1 MRQRLIVFIGS
12 LLLATA
18 APSLGSAAQNS
29 GFALVIGNADY
40 PDADAPLKD
49 PVNDSHAV
57 GEELRRRGF
66 DVTVGDNLK
75 KGAMQK
81 SLDEFYAKITSNS
94 MAVVFFSGFGIQSD
108 RQSYLIP
115 VDAQIW
121 NESDVQRDGFSLD
134 KILAELTRHAAGI
147 KVAIVDASRRNPF
160 ESRFRSVAAGLAAV
174 RPPRGSVVMSAAPP
188 DTVVETDPPVFVP
201 QLLAVLKASDTTI
214 EQTFNHTRLDVSR
227 LTNGQ
232 QVPWFSSSLDVDVA
246 LGHPAPPAAVVAVAP
261 PAAAPAVAPPAA
273 APAVTPPAAAP
284 TPPPPPAAVATAAP
298 EKPAPP
304 PAPAP
309 PPPAAAPP
317 AAAAPATPAPATPA
331 PAAAPVVATA
341 ASDPEA
347 EARHDYVL
355 AEDTGTPEAW
365 GAFIAKHPSGYYFD
379 MAKQQ
384 LAKLVPLAPPAAPPP
399 PPPVAAAPP
408 PAAPPP
414 PPPAADKTAA
424 ASDADT
430 PTDLPGFYRRGQR
443 RAINGDYDLAI
454 QDFTQVIRR
463 DPKHAG
469 ALNDR
474 CWVRALVDQLQDA
487 LKDCNAALQIAPNYP
502 DALDSRGLV
511 DLKLGSFEKAI
522 ADYNAALVLDPKHA
536 SALYGR
542 GIAKKRSGDAAG
554 SKSDIEAAKA
564 IQSSIA
570 EEFAGYGI
578 K

>member
-12 LLLATA
+12 LLLAMA
-18 APSLGSAAQNS
+18 FAPSGFAAQNS

-49 PVNDSHAV
+49 PVSDARAV

-66 DVTVGDNLK
+66 DVAIGENLK
-75 KGAMQK
+75 KAALQK
-81 SLDEFYAKITSNS
+81 SLDDFYAKITSNS
-94 MAVVFFSGFGIQSD
+94 LAVIFFSGFGIQSD

-134 KILAELTRHAAGI
+134 KILAELTRHAAGV

-160 ESRFRSVAAGLAAV
+160 ERRFRSVSAGLAAV
-174 RPPRGSVVMSAAPP
+174 TAPRGSVVLSAVPP
-188 DTVVETDPPVFVP
+188 DTVVETNPPVFVP

-214 EQTFNHTRLDVSR
+214 EQTFNHVRLDVSR
-227 LTNGQ
+227 QTNGQ
-232 QVPWFSSSLDVDVA
+232 QVPWFSSSLDIDVP
-246 LGHPAPPAAVVAVAP
+246 LGHPAPPAPAVAAAPPAPPPAPPVAAPAPTPPPAPGVAIAAPEKPEILPPPSPPPPVVAP
-261 PAAAPAVAPPAA
+261 PAAA
-273 APAVTPPAAAP
+273 TP
-284 TPPPPPAAVATAAP
+284 VS
-298 EKPAPP
+298 PAPP
-304 PAPAP
+304 PAPVVAS
-309 PPPAAAPP
+309 
-317 AAAAPATPAPATPA
+317 TPA
-331 PAAAPVVATA
+331 
-341 ASDPEA
+341 DPEA

-355 AEDTGTPEAW
+355 AEDAGTKQAWEAFV
-365 GAFIAKHPSGYYFD
+365 ARHPSGYYFD
-379 MAKQQ
+379 MATQQ
-384 LAKLVPLAPPAAPPP
+384 LAKLTPPEPPPPAA
-399 PPPVAAAPP
+399 
-408 PAAPPP
+408 AAPPP
-414 PPPAADKTAA
+414 PPPAAAPPPPSPAATPPPPPPGADKTATA
-424 ASDADT
+424 ADADA

-454 QDFTQVIRR
+454 QDFSQVIRR

-474 CWVRALVDQLQDA
+474 CWVRALANQLQDA
-487 LKDCNAALQIAPNYP
+487 LQDCNAALQIAPNYP

-511 DLKLGSFEKAI
+511 NLKLGIFAKAI

-542 GIAKKRSGDAAG
+542 GIAKRRSGDAAG
-554 SKSDIEAAKA
+554 SKSDIDSAKA
-564 IQSSIA
+564 IQPSIA
-570 EEFAGYGI
+570 DEFAGYGI

>member
-12 LLLATA
+12 LLLAMAA
-18 APSLGSAAQNS
+18 APFGFAAQNS

-49 PVNDSHAV
+49 PVTDARAF

-66 DVTVGDNLK
+66 DVTIGENLK
-75 KGAMQK
+75 KAALQK
-81 SLDEFYAKITSNS
+81 SLDDFYAKITSNS
-94 MAVVFFSGFGIQSD
+94 LAVVFFSGFGIQSD

-134 KILAELTRHAAGI
+134 KILAELTRHAAGV

-160 ESRFRSVAAGLAAV
+160 ERRFRSVSAGLAAV
-174 RPPRGSVVMSAAPP
+174 TAPRGSVVLSAVPP
-188 DTVVETDPPVFVP
+188 DTVVETNPPVFVP

-214 EQTFNHTRLDVSR
+214 EQTFNHIRLDVSR
-227 LTNGQ
+227 QTNGQ
-232 QVPWFSSSLDVDVA
+232 QVPWFSSSLDVDVP
-246 LGHPAPPAAVVAVAP
+246 LGHPAPPTPVV
-261 PAAAPAVAPPAA
+261 AAAPA
-273 APAVTPPAAAP
+273 
-284 TPPPPPAAVATAAP
+284 
-298 EKPAPP
+298 APP
-304 PAPAP
+304 PLPPVVAPAP
-309 PPPAAAPP
+309 PPPPPAVTTAAPVTPEPPPPPSPAPNPP
-317 AAAAPATPAPATPA
+317 AAATPASPA
-331 PAAAPVVATA
+331 PAAAPVVASA
-341 ASDPEA
+341 PEDPEA

-355 AEDTGTPEAW
+355 AEDAGTKQAWEAFV
-365 GAFIAKHPSGYYFD
+365 ARHPSGYYFD
-379 MAKQQ
+379 MANQQ
-384 LAKLVPLAPPAAPPP
+384 LAKLTPPEPPPPPPATSPPAPAAAPPP
-399 PPPVAAAPP
+399 PAA
-408 PAAPPP
+408 AAPPP
-414 PPPAADKTAA
+414 PPPAADKTA
-424 ASDADT
+424 DADA

-474 CWVRALVDQLQDA
+474 CWVRALANQLQDA
-487 LKDCNAALQIAPNYP
+487 LQDCNAALQIAPNYP

-511 DLKLGSFEKAI
+511 NLKLGIFAKAI

-542 GIAKKRSGDAAG
+542 GIAKRRSGDAAG
-554 SKSDIEAAKA
+554 SKSDIESAKA
-564 IQSSIA
+564 IEPSIA
-570 EEFAGYGI
+570 DEFAGYGI